1 MEFKGSG
8 IPLRSSSKKRPCSSP
23 KIRRGIAA
31 ISLLSTDGLLYK
43 KVDNFLVLFYIRY
56 NSTYHGDKMN
66 VLKLST
72 LWVLLIFS
80 SAPLLVSCKAPSIKA
95 LPQLEVKG
103 EKSPER
109 IKRIINERLRSIQ
122 TVEGHLT
129 IISKGG
135 PSPGRCKAVLFFKR
149 PSQFRLKGYQAFGPT
164 LFDILMEESFI
175 QVYIPEQNKVFK
187 TDVNEGTKRQSPGLT
202 PLDLLKGIFQV
213 GIDESEELSLSQSP
227 PGDIVLNH
235 LKKGRLVKK
244 TEIDSQSLFIK
255 KETFIG
261 AWEQPYLITS
271 YSEYEKIDEQWW
283 PFRIEL
289 QQPMEGQFM
298 TFEFQTVRAN
308 GPIERDVFKLDV
320 PPGVITVH
328 Q

>member
-1 MEFKGSG
+1 M
-8 IPLRSSSKKRPCSSP
+8 
-23 KIRRGIAA
+23 
-31 ISLLSTDGLLYK
+31 
-43 KVDNFLVLFYIRY
+43 VLFYIRS
-56 NSTYHGDKMN
+56 NGTYHGDEMN
-66 VLKLST
+66 TVKLSS

-80 SAPLLVSCKAPSIKA
+80 SAALLVSCKAPSTKP
-95 LPQLEVKG
+95 LPQPQLEVK
-103 EKSPER
+103 EERSPER
-109 IKRIINERLRSIQ
+109 IKQIINERVRSIQ

-135 PSPGRCKAVLFFKR
+135 PSPGRCKALLFFKR

-164 LFDILMEESFI
+164 LFDLLMKENLI

-187 TDVNEGTKRQSPGLT
+187 TDVSEGTKKQGPGLT
-202 PLDLLKGIFQV
+202 PLDLMKGILQV

-227 PGDIVLNH
+227 LGDIVLNH
-235 LKKGRLVKK
+235 LKEGRLVKK

-255 KETFIG
+255 RETFIG
-261 AWEQPYLITS
+261 SQEQPYLITS
-271 YSEYEKIDEQWW
+271 YSEYEKIDGQWW

-289 QQPMEGQFM
+289 HQPTEGQFM
-298 TFEFQTVRAN
+298 TFEFQTIKAN
-308 GPIERDVFKLDV
+308 GPIKPDIFKLDV

>member
-1 MEFKGSG
+1 M
-8 IPLRSSSKKRPCSSP
+8 
-23 KIRRGIAA
+23 
-31 ISLLSTDGLLYK
+31 
-43 KVDNFLVLFYIRY
+43 
-56 NSTYHGDKMN
+56 YHRDEMN
-66 VLKLST
+66 ALKLST
-72 LWVLLIFS
+72 LWALLIFS
-80 SAPLLVSCKAPSIKA
+80 SAPLLVSCKTPATKA
-95 LPQLEVKG
+95 LPQLEMK
-103 EKSPER
+103 EERSPER
-109 IKRIINERLRSIQ
+109 IKQIINERLRSIQ

-135 PSPGRCKAVLFFKR
+135 PSPGRCKALLFFKR

-164 LFDILMEESFI
+164 LFDLLMEESLI

-187 TDVNEGTKRQSPGLT
+187 TDISEGTEKQSPSLT
-202 PLDLLKGIFQV
+202 PLDLMKGIFQV
-213 GIDESEELSLSQSP
+213 GIDESEELFLSQSP
-227 PGDIVLNH
+227 LGDIVLNH
-235 LKKGRLVKK
+235 LKEGRLVKK

-261 AWEQPYLITS
+261 SREQPYLITS
-271 YSEYEKIDEQWW
+271 YSQYEKIDEQWW

-308 GPIERDVFKLDV
+308 GPIDRDVFKLDV

>member
-1 MEFKGSG
+1 
-8 IPLRSSSKKRPCSSP
+8 L
-23 KIRRGIAA
+23 
-31 ISLLSTDGLLYK
+31 TDGLLHK
-43 KVDNFLVLFYIRY
+43 KVDNSLFLFYIRY
-56 NSTYHGDKMN
+56 NGTYYGDEMN
-66 VLKLST
+66 ALKLST

-80 SAPLLVSCKAPSIKA
+80 SAPLLVSCKAPATKA

-103 EKSPER
+103 ERSPES

-135 PSPGRCKAVLFFKR
+135 PSPGRCQALLFFKR

-164 LFDILMEESFI
+164 LFDLLMEESLI

-187 TDVNEGTKRQSPGLT
+187 TDISEGTNKQTPGLT
-202 PLDLLKGIFQV
+202 PLDLMKGIFQM

-227 PGDIVLNH
+227 LGDIVLNH
-235 LKKGRLVKK
+235 QKKGRVVKR

-261 AWEQPYLITS
+261 ALEQPYLITS

-289 QQPMEGQFM
+289 QQPIEGQFM

-308 GPIERDVFKLDV
+308 GPIERDVFKLDI